1 MEEGEVEGKRV
12 EKEEDGWGI
21 QRAGYPLIGAAFAA
35 VTAYHKAETAKET
48 VTWIEFTSGYGQ
60 PSHGYQPL
68 RPGAR
73 ATENPTT
80 GIPLSGSETLPAC
93 LLFFSAT
100 LHPSRRRTLWHVG
113 AKDAQDLKRYEK
125 EHGVLGVN
133 LGSGLSAGG
142 GLTLHQELIMT
153 MPGAGSAAGIG
164 QDDKPAKQKR
174 HRTRFTPAQ
183 LNELE
188 RCFGKTHY
196 PDIFLREEIALR
208 IGLTE
213 SRVQHPERNHERET
227 LSRFVAI
234 RGVFPRNPAACLDG
248 KLNLYQRLLKPP
260 LRGLAT
266 SSPPPKPHPNLV
278 WFQNR
283 RAKWKKRKKTTNVF
297 RSSGSL
303 LPSHGL
309 PPFGPMTSDLC
320 TGMFHTPAD
329 RWGMGTGLGQ
339 LQSGMTMSGFGQ
351 LGQQSTGSL
360 GSSLSLGNSGLPINS
375 PSQSVYHTNYGLN
388 SISGVHVSA
397 SRGSPP
403 GSSVGGGQ
411 AGMGSGLNCGQGSPG
426 TTSGTGSGSGGTG
439 GGGVSCVADV
449 STNEGSDWRGAH
461 SIAALRRRASDAS
474 QQYSPQPPPPGPP
487 QYTHDMEYSPV
498 YQGVV

>member
-1 MEEGEVEGKRV
+1 MLNNITAGGSVHGISERARGAGEREACAEHEEARRKEKRW
-12 EKEEDGWGI
+12 EKTE
-21 QRAGYPLIGAAFAA
+21 AA
-35 VTAYHKAETAKET
+35 
-48 VTWIEFTSGYGQ
+48 
-60 PSHGYQPL
+60 
-68 RPGAR
+68 R
-73 ATENPTT
+73 
-80 GIPLSGSETLPAC
+80 
-93 LLFFSAT
+93 LLFFSASY
-100 LHPSRRRTLWHVG
+100 LPRRCTHVG
-113 AKDAQDLKRYEK
+113 AKDAQDLKRYDK

-153 MPGAGSAAGIG
+153 MPGTGSASGIG
-164 QDDKPAKQKR
+164 QGDDKPAKQKR

-213 SRVQHPERNHERET
+213 SRVQ
-227 LSRFVAI
+227 
-234 RGVFPRNPAACLDG
+234 
-248 KLNLYQRLLKPP
+248 
-260 LRGLAT
+260 
-266 SSPPPKPHPNLV
+266 V

-388 SISGVHVSA
+388 SIGGVHVSA

-403 GSSVGGGQ
+403 GGQ
-411 AGMGSGLNCGQGSPG
+411 TGMGSGLNCGQGSPG
-426 TTSGTGSGSGGTG
+426 TTSGGSGSGGGG

-449 STNEGSDWRGAH
+449 TANEGSDWRGAH

-487 QYTHDMEYSPV
+487 QYGHDMEYSPV

>member
-1 MEEGEVEGKRV
+1 MKEGEVEGKRV
-12 EKEEDGWGI
+12 EKEEDGMAVCSKQRTVTRARGVRDVEYVWRMWRSLYTPPGSLWGHSGFCDLASLNIAITSKMRTTNAVYLKYDVTENSVRASSAFRWGI

-68 RPGAR
+68 RPGAAR
-73 ATENPTT
+73 ATENPSVDGHLRDT
-80 GIPLSGSETLPAC
+80 SGSETL
-93 LLFFSAT
+93 
-100 LHPSRRRTLWHVG
+100 G

-153 MPGAGSAAGIG
+153 MPGTGSAAAIG
-164 QDDKPAKQKR
+164 QGDDKPAKQKR

-213 SRVQHPERNHERET
+213 SRVQIHRIKGYYLIVPLQNINPVNRLFETVNQDFIAKSFSHPERNHERET

-266 SSPPPKPHPNLV
+266 SSPPPKPHPNLKPPLPG
-278 WFQNR
+278 QC
-283 RAKWKKRKKTTNVF
+283 
-297 RSSGSL
+297 SL
-303 LPSHGL
+303 LATFL
-309 PPFGPMTSDLC
+309 
-320 TGMFHTPAD
+320 A
-329 RWGMGTGLGQ
+329 
-339 LQSGMTMSGFGQ
+339 
-351 LGQQSTGSL
+351 
-360 GSSLSLGNSGLPINS
+360 S
-375 PSQSVYHTNYGLN
+375 P
-388 SISGVHVSA
+388 
-397 SRGSPP
+397 
-403 GSSVGGGQ
+403 
-411 AGMGSGLNCGQGSPG
+411 
-426 TTSGTGSGSGGTG
+426 
-439 GGGVSCVADV
+439 
-449 STNEGSDWRGAH
+449 
-461 SIAALRRRASDAS
+461 
-474 QQYSPQPPPPGPP
+474 
-487 QYTHDMEYSPV
+487 
-498 YQGVV
+498 

>member
-1 MEEGEVEGKRV
+1 MLNNITAGGSVH
-12 EKEEDGWGI
+12 GI
-21 QRAGYPLIGAAFAA
+21 
-35 VTAYHKAETAKET
+35 
-48 VTWIEFTSGYGQ
+48 S
-60 PSHGYQPL
+60 
-68 RPGAR
+68 
-73 ATENPTT
+73 
-80 GIPLSGSETLPAC
+80 
-93 LLFFSAT
+93 
-100 LHPSRRRTLWHVG
+100 G
-113 AKDAQDLKRYEK
+113 AKDVQDLKRYEK

-153 MPGAGSAAGIG
+153 MPGAGSASVIG
-164 QDDKPAKQKR
+164 QGDDKPAKQKR

-188 RCFGKTHY
+188 RCFAKTHY
-196 PDIFLREEIALR
+196 PDIFLREEIAVR

-213 SRVQHPERNHERET
+213 SRVQ
-227 LSRFVAI
+227 
-234 RGVFPRNPAACLDG
+234 
-248 KLNLYQRLLKPP
+248 
-260 LRGLAT
+260 
-266 SSPPPKPHPNLV
+266 V

-309 PPFGPMTSDLC
+309 PPFGPMSSDLC
-320 TGMFHTPAD
+320 SGMFHTPAD

-339 LQSGMTMSGFGQ
+339 LQGGMAMGSFGQ

-388 SISGVHVSA
+388 SIGGVHVTA

-403 GSSVGGGQ
+403 VGGQ
-411 AGMGSGLNCGQGSPG
+411 AMGSGLNCGQGSPG
-426 TTSGTGSGSGGTG
+426 TTSGGSGGGGAGSGGG
-439 GGGVSCVADV
+439 GGGVSCVGADV
-449 STNEGSDWRGAH
+449 SANEASDWRGAH

-474 QQYSPQPPPPGPP
+474 QQYSPQPPPPPPPGPP
-487 QYTHDMEYSPV
+487 QYSHDLEYSSV
-498 YQGVV
+498 Y

>member
-1 MEEGEVEGKRV
+1 MLNNITAGGSVH
-12 EKEEDGWGI
+12 GI
-21 QRAGYPLIGAAFAA
+21 
-35 VTAYHKAETAKET
+35 
-48 VTWIEFTSGYGQ
+48 S
-60 PSHGYQPL
+60 
-68 RPGAR
+68 
-73 ATENPTT
+73 
-80 GIPLSGSETLPAC
+80 
-93 LLFFSAT
+93 
-100 LHPSRRRTLWHVG
+100 G

-153 MPGAGSAAGIG
+153 MPGTGSAAGIG
-164 QDDKPAKQKR
+164 QGDDKPAKQKR

-213 SRVQHPERNHERET
+213 SRVQ
-227 LSRFVAI
+227 
-234 RGVFPRNPAACLDG
+234 
-248 KLNLYQRLLKPP
+248 
-260 LRGLAT
+260 
-266 SSPPPKPHPNLV
+266 V

-320 TGMFHTPAD
+320 SGMFHTPAD

-388 SISGVHVSA
+388 SITGGVHVSA

-403 GSSVGGGQ
+403 GGSSVGGGQ
-411 AGMGSGLNCGQGSPG
+411 GGGMGSGLNCGQGSPG
-426 TTSGTGSGSGGTG
+426 TTSGTGSGSGGGG
-439 GGGVSCVADV
+439 GGGVSCVGADV
-449 STNEGSDWRGAH
+449 TTNEGSDWRGAH

>member
-1 MEEGEVEGKRV
+1 MLNNITAGGSVH
-12 EKEEDGWGI
+12 GI
-21 QRAGYPLIGAAFAA
+21 
-35 VTAYHKAETAKET
+35 
-48 VTWIEFTSGYGQ
+48 SG
-60 PSHGYQPL
+60 
-68 RPGAR
+68 
-73 ATENPTT
+73 
-80 GIPLSGSETLPAC
+80 
-93 LLFFSAT
+93 
-100 LHPSRRRTLWHVG
+100 V
-113 AKDAQDLKRYEK
+113 KDAQDLKRYEK

-153 MPGAGSAAGIG
+153 MPGAGSAGAIG
-164 QDDKPAKQKR
+164 QGDDKPAKQKR

-213 SRVQHPERNHERET
+213 SRVQ
-227 LSRFVAI
+227 
-234 RGVFPRNPAACLDG
+234 
-248 KLNLYQRLLKPP
+248 
-260 LRGLAT
+260 
-266 SSPPPKPHPNLV
+266 V

-403 GSSVGGGQ
+403 VGSSVGGGQ

-426 TTSGTGSGSGGTG
+426 TTSGTGGSGSGGTG

>member
-1 MEEGEVEGKRV
+1 MLNNITAGGSVHGISERARGAGEREACVEHEEARWK
-12 EKEEDGWGI
+12 EKKWKKTE
-21 QRAGYPLIGAAFAA
+21 AA
-35 VTAYHKAETAKET
+35 
-48 VTWIEFTSGYGQ
+48 
-60 PSHGYQPL
+60 
-68 RPGAR
+68 R
-73 ATENPTT
+73 
-80 GIPLSGSETLPAC
+80 
-93 LLFFSAT
+93 LLFSASYLPCCCT
-100 LHPSRRRTLWHVG
+100 LVG

-153 MPGAGSAAGIG
+153 MPGTGSAAGIG
-164 QDDKPAKQKR
+164 QSDDKPAKQKR

-188 RCFGKTHY
+188 RCFTKTHY

-213 SRVQHPERNHERET
+213 SRVQ
-227 LSRFVAI
+227 
-234 RGVFPRNPAACLDG
+234 
-248 KLNLYQRLLKPP
+248 
-260 LRGLAT
+260 
-266 SSPPPKPHPNLV
+266 V

-309 PPFGPMTSDLC
+309 PPFGPMSSDLC
-320 TGMFHTPAD
+320 SGMFHTPAD

-339 LQSGMTMSGFGQ
+339 LQGGMAMGSFGQ

-388 SISGVHVSA
+388 SIGGVHVSA

-403 GSSVGGGQ
+403 GSSSVSGQ

-426 TTSGTGSGSGGTG
+426 TTSGSGGSGGAGGG
-439 GGGVSCVADV
+439 GGGVSCVGADV
-449 STNEGSDWRGAH
+449 SANEASDWRGAH
-461 SIAALRRRASDAS
+461 SIAALRAHRRASDTS
-474 QQYSPQPPPPGPP
+474 QQYSPQPPPPPPGPP
-487 QYTHDMEYSPV
+487 HQYSHDLEYSSV
-498 YQGVV
+498 Y

>member
-1 MEEGEVEGKRV
+1 MLNNITAGGSVH
-12 EKEEDGWGI
+12 GI
-21 QRAGYPLIGAAFAA
+21 
-35 VTAYHKAETAKET
+35 
-48 VTWIEFTSGYGQ
+48 S
-60 PSHGYQPL
+60 
-68 RPGAR
+68 
-73 ATENPTT
+73 
-80 GIPLSGSETLPAC
+80 
-93 LLFFSAT
+93 
-100 LHPSRRRTLWHVG
+100 G

-153 MPGAGSAAGIG
+153 MPGTGSAAAIG
-164 QDDKPAKQKR
+164 QGDDKPAKQKR

-213 SRVQHPERNHERET
+213 SRVQ
-227 LSRFVAI
+227 
-234 RGVFPRNPAACLDG
+234 
-248 KLNLYQRLLKPP
+248 
-260 LRGLAT
+260 
-266 SSPPPKPHPNLV
+266 V

-403 GSSVGGGQ
+403 VGSSVGGQ

-426 TTSGTGSGSGGTG
+426 TTSGTGGSGSGGTG